1 MYDAYLKYRIHRL
14 GVRLG
19 FGIPINAVGPG
30 LRIDHFGFVAINGNA
45 KIGKNCHIY
54 GDITIGQKGPNNS
67 EAPIIRDNVIIGA
80 GARIIG
86 PIKIASNCVIGA
98 NAVVIH
104 SVLEEGKTIVGIP
117 ARVLNK

>member
-45 KIGKNCHIY
+45 KIGKI
-54 GDITIGQKGPNNS
+54 
-67 EAPIIRDNVIIGA
+67 VIFMEI
-80 GARIIG
+80 
-86 PIKIASNCVIGA
+86 
-98 NAVVIH
+98 
-104 SVLEEGKTIVGIP
+104 
-117 ARVLNK
+117 